1 MKGILLIVAVTFAAG
16 MVAGKFVLRDA
27 VAATVPCQN
36 NISTVSPIGSIPDE
50 YLAPM
55 APGEISIPVKPKFSC
70 DGRQHCSQMT
80 SKDEAKFFLN
90 NCPNT
95 KMDGDHDGDPCELDF

>member
-1 MKGILLIVAVTFAAG
+1 MKGILLIVAVTFTAG
-16 MVAGKFVLRDA
+16 MLAGKFVFRDA
-27 VAATVPCQN
+27 LAATAPCQN
-36 NISTVSPIGSIPDE
+36 STAVGSVPDE

-55 APGEISIPVKPKFSC
+55 APGEISIPSKPKFSC

-80 SKDEAKFFLN
+80 SKDEARFFLN

-95 KMDGDHDGDPCELDF
+95 KMDGDHDGDPCEMEFNTGY

>member
-16 MVAGKFVLRDA
+16 MVAGKFVFRDA
-27 VAATVPCQN
+27 VAATAACQN
-36 NISTVSPIGSIPDE
+36 TLHTVNPVSSIPDE

-55 APGEISIPVKPKFSC
+55 APGEISTPAKPRFSC

-80 SKDEAKFFLN
+80 SKEEAQFFLKH
-90 NCPNT
+90 CPNT